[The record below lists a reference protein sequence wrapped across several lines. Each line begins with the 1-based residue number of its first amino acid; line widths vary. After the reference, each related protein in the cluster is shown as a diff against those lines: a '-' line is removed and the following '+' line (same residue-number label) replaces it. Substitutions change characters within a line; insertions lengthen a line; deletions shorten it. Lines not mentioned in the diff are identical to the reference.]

1 MPLLNF
7 PCRFYY
13 FSIKNTIT
21 SLQLVKSLMVGNTF
35 TRCCIRYSYKFQCQL
50 MTFINFQRFIEFV
63 TSLSTFVKGF
73 TLNRLNSCDL
83 LLKYSKMPKNPYYSR
98 PCNYHK
104 SKLCLIRFIWSNLAS
119 ISFAVINSP

>member
-1 MPLLNF
+1 
-7 PCRFYY
+7 
-13 FSIKNTIT
+13 
-21 SLQLVKSLMVGNTF
+21 MVGNTF

-83 LLKYSKMPKNPYYSR
+83 LLKYSKMPKHPYYSR

-104 SKLCLIRFIWSNLAS
+104 SKLCLICRTSTFHFKLFYCGTELNIFFLLS
-119 ISFAVINSP
+119 IGISLTLLLIKLPQSPHLNS